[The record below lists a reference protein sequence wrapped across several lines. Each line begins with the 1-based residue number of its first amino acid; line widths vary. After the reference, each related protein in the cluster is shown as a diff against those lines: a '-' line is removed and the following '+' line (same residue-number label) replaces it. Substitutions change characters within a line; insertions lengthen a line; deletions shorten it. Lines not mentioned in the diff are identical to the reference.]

1 MTAANLSEAIRNR
14 LAAATN
20 ATNIPV
26 YTGPRFNFDM
36 DTHRPEIAAKP
47 INEEV
52 ASWKQESGA
61 PGDAQ
66 SDALWTRLQEHANA
80 HSFAQFLVRL
90 RETSD
95 YRSARLQPDF
105 QQRIGEL
112 LAQLEPAE
120 STALRELC
128 FAQAAEAVGTCGD
141 RVALA
146 LLDMET
152 ACATHQ
158 AEVKVCN
165 GGYDHQL
172 QDLVDLG
179 KGMYRLQQL
188 EKISRDKVKTLNFV
202 DEIEVHL
209 GYLVQLSE
217 EFKLPVRMQTM
228 LYPNCSEIT
237 EADVTAA
244 RNSLKGHEE
253 KSDNRALLDFL
264 TSWSP
269 MDMMLKK
276 RDPDAFSAMNIEIK
290 AKIEKAQKP
299 LQTRLAELDE
309 KAADYE
315 QQAKLLMAEHNQI
328 PGTIAA
334 QEKRPLIVDLL
345 NEQNVKAS
353 LQ

>member
-1 MTAANLSEAIRNR
+1 M
-14 LAAATN
+14 
-20 ATNIPV
+20 
-26 YTGPRFNFDM
+26 
-36 DTHRPEIAAKP
+36 
-47 INEEV
+47 
-52 ASWKQESGA
+52 
-61 PGDAQ
+61 
-66 SDALWTRLQEHANA
+66 
-80 HSFAQFLVRL
+80 
-90 RETSD
+90 
-95 YRSARLQPDF
+95 QPDF
-105 QQRIGEL
+105 QQRIGRL
-112 LAQLEPAE
+112 LAQLEPAD

-158 AEVKVCN
+158 AEVKVRN
-165 GGYDHQL
+165 GGYDNQL

-209 GYLVQLSE
+209 GYLVQLSQ
-217 EFKLPVRMQTM
+217 EFKLPVQMQTM
-228 LYPNCSEIT
+228 LYPSCSEIT

-244 RNSLKGHEE
+244 RNSLKGHE
-253 KSDNRALLDFL
+253 KKGDNRALLDFL
-264 TSWSP
+264 ASWSP

-276 RDPDAFSAMNIEIK
+276 QDPDAFSAMDIEIK
-290 AKIEKAQKP
+290 AKIEKAQEP

-315 QQAKLLMAEHNQI
+315 QQANLLMAEHNQI

-345 NEQNVKAS
+345 NKQNVKAS